1 METMIVEIQVPA
13 ISRAYDF
20 QLPAGS
26 VVRDVISEIIN
37 ILEQSESC
45 AAFDRDYP
53 MLCHV
58 DDGRILNPNDTIAD
72 CGVYDGV
79 KLMLI

>member
-13 ISRAYDF
+13 TSRTYDF
-20 QLPAGS
+20 QLPAGGI
-26 VVRDVISEIIN
+26 VREIIREIVN
-37 ILEQSESC
+37 ILEQTESC

-58 DDGRILNPNDTIAD
+58 DDGRILNPDDTMAAA
-72 CGVYDGV
+72 GVYDGV
-79 KLMLI
+79 RLMLI